1 MGMPEQPQSGMNIA
15 PDGTVYEILDDGAIK
30 RIGKVSSNGEF
41 EPFGESQGGISVKNG
56 VIYRVINGKKQKIGR
71 VLPNGEIES
80 ISQKIKSE
88 EEISGKKIL
97 AIAGVLIAF
106 LAVIYATQARFQT
119 QAEMKMAETE
129 QRRQEEIQRQ
139 EEARRQEE
147 MRRKQAQDE
156 AIRLKEE
163 LETEKKKVIAVKEEA
178 AKAEAEAKKA
188 EEERKKQEA
197 KKQAAKAVKKSSG
210 GTRIGNLE
218 WSKRSKNKMNW
229 YDAKQYCANLSE
241 GGSTDW
247 RMPNID
253 ELRMLKDCPAPRED
267 CKSKLGDSM
276 YDIFWSSMSD
286 DGGKTASC
294 ENFAD
299 YHMWYCETKEDGYV
313 RCVRDAK

>member
-1 MGMPEQPQSGMNIA
+1 MGMPEKPQNGMNIA
-15 PDGTVYEILDDGAIK
+15 PDGTVYEVLEDGSIR

-41 EPFGESQGGISVKNG
+41 EPFGEQRNSFVVRDSIL
-56 VIYRVINGKKQKIGR
+56 YRIINGKEQRIGQI
-71 VLPNGEIES
+71 LPNGDIES
-80 ISQKIKSE
+80 INQRIKSE
-88 EEISGKKIL
+88 AEISRNKVKIV
-97 AIAGVLIAF
+97 AILSILIAF

-299 YHMWYCETKEDGYV
+299 YRMWYCETKEDGYV
-313 RCVRDAK
+313 RCVR